1 MPLRK
6 LLLSLGIILALS
18 GCSTHQ
24 SLGDIMRFK
33 KPVKLHT
40 ALSSPEGY
48 PVIMAQGY
56 NAYRDKNGNL
66 MGGFF
71 SNVTMQGWD
80 VPNGTAGGEMEDYP
94 HHVHLRWLSVA
105 ENQFYELDADLP
117 AEKIRQ
123 IYEEGF
129 RAHDAQ
135 TYDPSTINH
144 VKIGDYKPLNGICF
158 LMAPGGG
165 VQVNMIGGER
175 RDIGYYKAKKTDMP
189 WHKFHN
195 VTADRIKPGDR
206 ETYIDHLTTEEFI
219 GNPVAYN
226 QIKNHK
232 IPYGL
237 WDEVYRLRYPWH
249 IEILNPIAHKQHYI
263 EYVNTEAF
271 LVWEDQIAQDK
282 AKPDRPVPAHMGI
295 YFTNSSGVRLVGLL
309 KFDVLKTPELFKEF
323 FKDSHE
329 HAQLEIKV
337 SDDLQHVEVRLK
349 DSHRSVIVPHRIWK
363 VKPVAGNS
371 GWGFDTRG

>member
-1 MPLRK
+1 MD
-6 LLLSLGIILALS
+6 A
-18 GCSTHQ
+18 
-24 SLGDIMRFK
+24 K
-33 KPVKLHT
+33 KSVELHT

-48 PVIMAQGY
+48 PVLMVQGY
-56 NAYRDKNGNL
+56 NAYRDEDGFPI
-66 MGGFF
+66 GGFF

-80 VPNGTAGGEMEDYP
+80 TPNGVAGGRMDKFP

-105 ENQFYELDADLP
+105 ENQFYELNADLP
-117 AEKIRQ
+117 VEKIRKL
-123 IYEEGF
+123 YEQGY
-129 RAHDAQ
+129 RAHANN
-135 TYDPSTINH
+135 TAFN
-144 VKIGDYKPLNGICF
+144 VKTGEYKPLDGICF

-165 VQVNMIGGER
+165 VQVNMIGGEGR
-175 RDIGYYKAKKTDMP
+175 EIAFYKAKKIDMP
-189 WHKFHN
+189 WHEYHN
-195 VTADRIKPGDR
+195 VPKGKEGSREEDIKYLTS
-206 ETYIDHLTTEEFI
+206 EKFID
-219 GNPVAYN
+219 NPMAYD

-249 IEILNPIAHKQHYI
+249 VEILNPIAYKQYYV
-263 EYVNTEAF
+263 EYVNAESF
-271 LVWEDQIAQDK
+271 LVWEDQIEQDK
-282 AKPDRPVPAHMGI
+282 AKPDRPVPSHFGI
-295 YFTNSSGVRLVGLL
+295 YFTNSAGERLVGLL

-329 HAQLEIKV
+329 HARLEIKV
-337 SDDLQHVEVRLK
+337 SDDLQHVEVKLK